1 MTPDESAV
9 YKIPPQALEA
19 EQSVLGSILLDN
31 QALAVVL
38 EILSEED
45 FYRDGHT
52 LIFSAMVDLFERGEP
67 IDLITLT
74 EWLRKKNQLEQIG
87 GATYLSTLADNV
99 VTTANVNHY
108 ARLVYEKALLR
119 RLIRKS
125 SEITSRVYDHMGDVE
140 DLLDEAEQ
148 AIFDV
153 SGSRKRQSVH
163 LLRDVLKDNFKTLD
177 KLYQRQERIIGVPSG
192 YKKLDELTAGFQK
205 GELIIIAGRPSMGK
219 TALALNIARNA
230 AIKGAVSTVI
240 FSLEMSK
247 EQLANRML
255 CSEAE
260 VDGGNLRRGF
270 IRQDEWT
277 HLVEAAGKLAD
288 CPIYID
294 DTPAISVLE
303 MRAKCRRIKADGEL
317 GLVIVDY
324 LQLMRSRS
332 LLSGSRTDNREQEIS
347 EISRSLKALAKELN
361 IPVIALS
368 QLNRRVEDRKP
379 PIPQLADLRESGAIE
394 QDADVI
400 AFVYRDEVYNKDTQ
414 KPNTAEIIVGKQRN
428 GPIGTVDLIFRS
440 QFTRFDDKSY
450 EES

>member
-1 MTPDESAV
+1 MAQDESSA
-9 YKIPPQALEA
+9 YKVPPQAIEA
-19 EQSVLGSILLDN
+19 EQSVLGSILIDS
-31 QALAVVL
+31 QALAAVL
-38 EILSEED
+38 ETLSGKD
-45 FYRDGHT
+45 FYREAHIT
-52 LIFSAMVDLFERGEP
+52 IFAAMVDLFERGEP
-67 IDLITLT
+67 IDLLTLT
-74 EWLRKKNQLEQIG
+74 EWLRKKNRLEHVG
-87 GATYLSTLADNV
+87 GATYLSSLADNV
-99 VTTANVNHY
+99 VTSANVLYY
-108 ARLVYEKALLR
+108 ARLVHEKALLR
-119 RLIRKS
+119 KLITKS
-125 SEITSRVYDHMGDVE
+125 TEITARVFTYTGEVE

-153 SGSRKRQSVH
+153 SESRKKQSIYS
-163 LLRDVLKDNFKTLD
+163 LRDVLKDNFKTLD
-177 KLYQRQERIIGVPSG
+177 KLYQRQERVIGVPSG
-192 YKKLDELTAGFQK
+192 FEKLDELTAGFQK

-230 AIKGAVSTVI
+230 AITSTVSTVI

-255 CSEAE
+255 CSEAR
-260 VDGGNLRRGF
+260 VDGSNLRRGF
-270 IRQDEWT
+270 IRQEDWMR
-277 HLVEAAGKLAD
+277 LVEAAGKLAD

-303 MRAKCRRIKADGEL
+303 MRAKCRRLKLDSDV

-324 LQLMRSRS
+324 LQLMRGRGYID
-332 LLSGSRTDNREQEIS
+332 GSRTDNREQEIS

-400 AFVYRDEVYNKDTQ
+400 AFVYRDEVYNKDSQ

-428 GPIGTVDLIFRS
+428 GPIGVVELRFWS
-440 QFTRFDDKSY
+440 NFTRFDNPAY
-450 EES
+450 ED